1 MSGWV
6 RLERFAGK
14 KITLTKRDMAFDGRG
29 YIVRKHPLAWLWY
42 LVIVAAWTV
51 AAFGTLVVL
60 NMVGILPPLPALWTR
75 VTVLIAIL
83 FVAKIAILRYRITAL
98 EFLLITPDTVFCS
111 EVQHWFVQVV
121 DPIELNAIN
130 RLDTD
135 EQSAWLPGVR
145 VVRLNTAGDDADKT
159 MAFTGGGDEITA
171 AWQLLRQ
178 RRRR

>member
-1 MSGWV
+1 MSWV
-6 RLERFAGK
+6 DLQKYASK
-14 KITLTKRDMAFDGRG
+14 KITLTTRDLSYQGRG
-29 YIVRKHPLAWLWY
+29 FIVRKHALAWIWY
-42 LVIVAAWTV
+42 LLVVAAWTV
-51 AAFGTLVVL
+51 GVFGGLVALHVVGVL
-60 NMVGILPPLPALWTR
+60 APLPAFWTR
-75 VTVLIAIL
+75 VALIFAIL

-121 DPIELNAIN
+121 DPIELSSIN

-145 VVRLNTAGDDADKT
+145 IVRLNTAGDDADKT
-159 MAFTGGGDEITA
+159 MTFTGGGDRITA
-171 AWQLLRQ
+171 AWQILRQ